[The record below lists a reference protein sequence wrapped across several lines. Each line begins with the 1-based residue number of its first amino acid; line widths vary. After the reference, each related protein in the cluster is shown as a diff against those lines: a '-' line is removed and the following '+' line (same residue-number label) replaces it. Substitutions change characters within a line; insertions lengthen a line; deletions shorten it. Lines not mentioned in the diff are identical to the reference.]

1 MDEFEAFEIIKKQ
14 LCKEAIQI
22 AEQIQKNNTMS
33 TQDLDKLDKIYHT
46 KKNMFKAIE
55 EEEKFGEIS
64 DSPIIPSVSGT
75 NQNGNGN
82 SGYRG
87 RAANGR
93 YVSRANNSYADGYSQ
108 GYSEAISQMNSN
120 NSYSDGYNR
129 GYSEA
134 MNSQQNGNSGHYP
147 IMPYGPRRW

>member
-1 MDEFEAFEIIKKQ
+1 MNEFEAFEIIKKQ
-14 LCKEAIQI
+14 LCKEVIQL
-22 AEQIQKNNTMS
+22 AEQIQKNGTMS

-46 KKNMFKAIE
+46 KKNMFKSLEAE
-55 EEEKFGEIS
+55 EALDEDMPGMMS
-64 DSPIIPSVSGT
+64 QMSGT

-93 YVSRANNSYADGYSQ
+93 FVSRANSSYADGYSQ
-108 GYSEAISQMNSN
+108 GYSEAMNQMSGN
-120 NSYSDGYNR
+120 NNYSEGYNR

-147 IMPYGPRRW
+147 MMPYGPRRW